1 MPKQGPGQPAAMID
15 RIARALA
22 KADGAAFAADPERYR
37 RLAMAA
43 LKTLVVPTEP
53 MIDAAHA
60 AVWFDDAWAI
70 ENRQDFRRAI
80 RAMITHAITGGHGT
94 DE

>member
-1 MPKQGPGQPAAMID
+1 
-15 RIARALA
+15 
-22 KADGAAFAADPERYR
+22 
-37 RLAMAA
+37 MAA

-70 ENRQDFRRAI
+70 QNRQDFRRAV
-80 RAMITHAITGGHGT
+80 RAMITHAITEGYGT